1 MKKIILFL
9 FLLVS
14 PISADSEN
22 KLLEA
27 ALYESS
33 ITPQQKL
40 VINRYFQNVIVK
52 KQKQIETLEEKLIL
66 SYGGKIQ
73 RDKIIKDFI
82 KNEIAFLNQEIESY
96 KIKINGST
104 E

>member
-22 KLLEA
+22 KLLEE

-33 ITPQQKL
+33 ITPQQKTI
-40 VINRYFQNVIVK
+40 INRYFQNVITK
-52 KQKQIETLEEKLIL
+52 KETQIKILKDKLII
-66 SYGGKIQ
+66 SYGGKFQ
-73 RDKIIKDFI
+73 RDKDIKESI
-82 KNEIAFLNQEIESY
+82 KNEISFLHQEIESY
-96 KIKINGST
+96 KIKINGPT